1 MVGLLRKQRVAEGLG
16 ELVFCGTAE
25 DWGYSSWWHFI
36 SRICGIRVSVD
47 DGDRS
52 AMSVNL
58 PCLDQGLGCNKEHL
72 VELERVVSESELW
85 VQSLCLHGDF
95 NAHLGAYVGPG
106 EPNVQ
111 KVLLQEVME
120 KLYLSAVSL
129 GILAS
134 GPGNT
139 YWRGDVWTIVYYV
152 WMLKLCH

>member
-1 MVGLLRKQRVAEGLG
+1 MKQLGEQMVGLLRKQRVAEGLG

-85 VQSLCLHGDF
+85 VQSLCLGT
-95 NAHLGAYVGPG
+95 
-106 EPNVQ
+106 
-111 KVLLQEVME
+111 
-120 KLYLSAVSL
+120 S
-129 GILAS
+129 
-134 GPGNT
+134 
-139 YWRGDVWTIVYYV
+139 
-152 WMLKLCH
+152 MLISERMWGLVNLMYRKCCCRR